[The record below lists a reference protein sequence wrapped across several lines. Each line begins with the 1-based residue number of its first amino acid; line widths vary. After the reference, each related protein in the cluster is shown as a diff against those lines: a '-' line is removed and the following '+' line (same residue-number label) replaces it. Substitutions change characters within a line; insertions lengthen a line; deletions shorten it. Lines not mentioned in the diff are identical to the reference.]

1 MRARLEPA
9 FLDGFQGG
17 RRFALWIVPPSG
29 IARRGAILCVQP
41 FGDEANLAR
50 RVLVAQA
57 TRLADL
63 GWTTLIM
70 DPFGTG
76 DSDGRTDEARLAIWC
91 ADLLRASRI
100 ARERADGP
108 FVLWG
113 TRIGA
118 LLAAELGIALDQIA
132 SGYVFWQPP
141 TNGAAVLD
149 PLLKLA
155 SVGAIVRGAAPTSR
169 VASID
174 GAASMHSAASTSSA
188 ATAAA
193 HDSARADASAGIDP
207 RAAQPATG
215 DDERF
220 IDLAGYRLRAELID
234 DLRTTVMQPPVL
246 GEGGAPCPVLM
257 LGIQRVVTA
266 GAVAPQALSELA
278 GRWLAAG
285 YLTSLRVVQ
294 GEPFWN
300 SLEPS
305 IPTAAFAETEFFFET
320 IDGLA

>member
-9 FLDGFQGG
+9 FLDGFPGG

-29 IARRGAILCVQP
+29 VARRGAILCVQP

-57 TRLADL
+57 ARFAEL
-63 GWTTLIM
+63 GWTTLII

-76 DSDGRTDEARLAIWC
+76 DSDGRTDEARFAIWC

-141 TNGAAVLD
+141 ANGAAVLD

-155 SVGAIVRGAAPTSR
+155 SVGAIVRGAASTS
-169 VASID
+169 
-174 GAASMHSAASTSSA
+174 GAAPMHSAASTSGA
-188 ATAAA
+188 TTAAA
-193 HDSARADASAGIDP
+193 RATARAHAAAGIDA
-207 RAAQPATG
+207 RVAQPAAG

-220 IDLAGYRLRAELID
+220 IDLAGYRLRADLID

-246 GEGGAPCPVLM
+246 GEGGTPCPVLM
-257 LGIQRVVTA
+257 LGIQRVVAA
-266 GAVAPQALSELA
+266 GAVAPKALSELA
-278 GRWLAAG
+278 GRWLTAG
-285 YLTSLRVVQ
+285 YLTRLRVVQ

-305 IPTAAFAETEFFFET
+305 MPFAAFAETESFLET